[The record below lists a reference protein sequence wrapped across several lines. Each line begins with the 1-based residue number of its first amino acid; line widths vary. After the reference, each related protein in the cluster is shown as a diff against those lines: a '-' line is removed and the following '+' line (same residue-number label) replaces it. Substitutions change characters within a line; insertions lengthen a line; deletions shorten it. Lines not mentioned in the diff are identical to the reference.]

1 MALML
6 VGCRKASVLTA
17 DVKSVTAPRQ
27 GLVDTVRLHS
37 DVCDFELVSAPAWT
51 GAALA
56 DSVLSLQIKA
66 NETAGPRSGNVIVRN
81 GELTLSIPIEQR
93 GATTY
98 LTITEPAD
106 GTVTIPQSGGEVKIT
121 VETDGGD
128 VRLEGVEGVTAK
140 YADGEVTLTGKGNTG
155 KTRKT
160 KGSLVADEVST
171 PITVVEKGAICAR
184 CGGKGQVTCRICGGE
199 GVDYCPYRPCDLCH
213 GRGRTRCPECGGKGK

>member
-1 MALML
+1 M
-6 VGCRKASVLTA
+6 
-17 DVKSVTAPRQ
+17 
-27 GLVDTVRLHS
+27 
-37 DVCDFELVSAPAWT
+37 
-51 GAALA
+51 
-56 DSVLSLQIKA
+56 
-66 NETAGPRSGNVIVRN
+66 
-81 GELTLSIPIEQR
+81 
-93 GATTY
+93 
-98 LTITEPAD
+98 
-106 GTVTIPQSGGEVKIT
+106 
-121 VETDGGD
+121 ETDGGD

-140 YADGEVTLTGKGNTG
+140 YADGVVTLTGKGNTG